1 MRHFIGIGLFLVL
14 ALVVRFGVFGVF
26 RVFSKT
32 GVDIFI
38 HDTYYV
44 IPLRMVAFWLLIAI
58 ATVWLLITAAKFVR
72 HDS

>member
-1 MRHFIGIGLFLVL
+1 MRNFIGIGLSLAL
-14 ALVVRFGVFGVF
+14 ALVVRFGA
-26 RVFSKT
+26 FSNK

-58 ATVWLLITAAKFVR
+58 ATVWLLIATSKFAR

>member
-1 MRHFIGIGLFLVL
+1 MRNFIGIGLFLAL
-14 ALVVRFGVFGVF
+14 ALVVRFGVF
-26 RVFSKT
+26 SNT

-58 ATVWLLITAAKFVR
+58 ATVWLLIAATKFAR
-72 HDS
+72 HNS